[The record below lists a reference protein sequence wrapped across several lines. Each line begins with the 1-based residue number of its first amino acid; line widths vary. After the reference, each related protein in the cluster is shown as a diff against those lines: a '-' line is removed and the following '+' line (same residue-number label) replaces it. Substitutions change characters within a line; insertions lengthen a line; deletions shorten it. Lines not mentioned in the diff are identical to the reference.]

1 MSGKPITQQQ
11 VKLYMSNRNQP
22 DQSQASAAAKAGLSE
37 RSARRIDS
45 GEHKTHKP
53 PRKYRTRKDPLDGLF
68 AEHVVPLLEQNP
80 GLQPITLLDALEGV
94 APGKFDH
101 SNLRTLQRRV
111 KRWRAQYGPDQEV
124 IFRQRH
130 APGEMGISDYTW
142 ANKLNITLV
151 GVPFEHKLYHY
162 RLVFSGWTYVQVCL
176 GGESFESLS
185 SGLQNAFW
193 RSGGVPTTHRTDSLS
208 AAFNNH
214 AQEQLLTDRY
224 DQLCNHYGVIAT
236 RNNTGVAHENGAIES
251 PNRHLKHKIEQQL
264 LLRNSRDFASLAQYE
279 AFIGVIV
286 SKINRQCK
294 TRFDEERPH
303 LKPLPTRRTHDFS
316 ELFVKVTS
324 SSTISVKRV
333 TYTVPSR
340 LIGSMLLAPIYDDRL
355 ELFLGHE
362 PTLTLDRI
370 RSHGR
375 TRSRKVDYRHIIHSL
390 AKKPNAFKC
399 SQLRDDIIP
408 QGDLSILWQRLTK
421 DYVSDRD
428 CRYMV
433 DLLLLAHNYD
443 CEYALGRYVL
453 SAYEAGSPV
462 SIDQCRAFFGTATI
476 DVPAIIAQ
484 QHSIKSYDSLMGG
497 AHG

>member
-1 MSGKPITQQQ
+1 
-11 VKLYMSNRNQP
+11 MSNRNQP
-22 DQSQASAAAKAGLSE
+22 DQSQSSAAAKAGLSE
-37 RSARRIDS
+37 RSAHRIDS
-45 GEHKTHKP
+45 CEHKTPKP
-53 PRKYRTRKDPLDGLF
+53 PRNFRTRKDPLDGLF
-68 AEHVVPLLEQNP
+68 AEHIVPLPEQNP
-80 GLQPITLLDALEGV
+80 GLQPITLLAALEGV
-94 APGKFDH
+94 APGQFNH
-101 SNLRTLQRRV
+101 SNFGTLQRRV
-111 KRWRAQYGPDQEV
+111 KCWRAQYGPDQVV

-130 APGEMGISDYTW
+130 APGEMVMSDYTW

-151 GVPFEHKLYHY
+151 GVPFEHKFYHY
-162 RLVFSGWTYVQVCL
+162 RLVFSGWPYVQVCL

-193 RSGGVPTTHRTDSLS
+193 RSCGVPTTHHTASLS
-208 AAFNNH
+208 AVFNNH

-224 DQLCNHYGVIAT
+224 DQLSNHYGVIAT
-236 RNNTGVAHENGAIES
+236 CTNTGVAHENGAIEF

-264 LLRNSRDFASLAQYE
+264 LLRNSRDFASLAEYE

-286 SKINRQCK
+286 SKINRQRK
-294 TRFDEERPH
+294 TRFDEEWSH
-303 LKPLPTRRTHDFS
+303 LKLLSTRRTHDFS
-316 ELFVKVTS
+316 ELFVKVTP

-333 TYTVPSR
+333 TYTVPSSP
-340 LIGSMLLAPIYDDRL
+340 IGSMLLAHIYDDRL
-355 ELFLGHE
+355 ELFLLDHE

-399 SQLRDDIIP
+399 CQLRDAIIP

-428 CRYMV
+428 CRCMV
-433 DLLLLAHNYD
+433 DLLLLVHNYD
-443 CEYALGRYVL
+443 CEYALGRYAL
-453 SAYEAGSPV
+453 RAYEVGSPV
-462 SIDQCRAFFGTATI
+462 SVDQCRDFSGTAKI
-476 DVPAIIAQ
+476 DVPVIIAQ
-484 QHSIKSYDSLMGG
+484 QHSINSYDSLMGG